1 MPPAR
6 TGAPGTL
13 PGGSVVWAW
22 RHPRTRAAEGLCI
35 GHCDAPV
42 DRRKAKRL
50 ARRVDRAARAA
61 GLPRVVVTSTLRRS
75 AEVGRWLRR
84 RGWVHRRD
92 PALVEI
98 DFGRWEGRRWS
109 DIGREQ
115 VDAWCADF
123 MDHAPGGGESL
134 RALLD
139 RAAAWQ
145 ATESLVVIGHAGWML
160 ARRWLQ
166 DGRPG
171 PATAA
176 EWPRAPGH
184 GELQLLSGQ
193 RYPRPDDCGPFAS
206 ASASP
211 RNWPA

>member
-6 TGAPGTL
+6 TGAPGAL
-13 PGGSVVWAW
+13 PEGAVIWAW
-22 RHPRTRAAEGLCI
+22 RHPRTRGAEGLCI
-35 GHCDAPV
+35 GRCDAPV

-92 PALVEI
+92 PALVEL
-98 DFGRWEGRRWS
+98 DFGRWEGQRWS
-109 DIGREQ
+109 GIARGQ

-145 ATESLVVIGHAGWML
+145 ATESVVVIGHAGWML

-176 EWPRAPGH
+176 EWPQAPRH
-184 GELQLLSGQ
+184 GERWVLAGRCHS
-193 RYPRPDDCGPFAS
+193 S
-206 ASASP
+206 AQK
-211 RNWPA
+211 

>member
-1 MPPAR
+1 MPAAR
-6 TGAPGTL
+6 TAAPGPL
-13 PGGSVVWAW
+13 PGEAVVWAW

-35 GHCDAPV
+35 GRSDAPV

-84 RGWVHRRD
+84 RGWVHRQD
-92 PALVEI
+92 PTLVEL
-98 DFGRWEGRRWS
+98 DFGRWEGRHRS
-109 DIGREQ
+109 DIARAQ
-115 VDAWCADF
+115 DDAWCADF

-134 RALLD
+134 RALLN

-145 ATESLVVIGHAGWML
+145 TREPVVVIGHAGWML

-176 EWPRAPGH
+176 EWPGAPAH
-184 GELQLLSGQ
+184 GERWVLAGRRHSSAQ
-193 RYPRPDDCGPFAS
+193 R
-206 ASASP
+206 
-211 RNWPA
+211 

>member
-1 MPPAR
+1 MPASR
-6 TGAPGTL
+6 DGVPGSV
-13 PGGSVVWAW
+13 PEEVVVWAW

-35 GHCDAPV
+35 GCCDAPV

-50 ARRVDRAARAA
+50 ACRVDRAARAA
-61 GLPRVVVTSTLRRS
+61 GLPRVVVTSTLQRS
-75 AEVGRWLRR
+75 AAVGHWLRR
-84 RGWVHRRD
+84 RGWIHRRD

-98 DFGRWEGRRWS
+98 DFGRWERQRWS

-134 RALLD
+134 RALLE

-145 ATESLVVIGHAGWML
+145 TSEPVVVIGHAGWML

-176 EWPRAPGH
+176 EWPHAPGY
-184 GELQLLSGQ
+184 GELRLLSGSVGVAAGAVT
-193 RYPRPDDCGPFAS
+193 P
-206 ASASP
+206 
-211 RNWPA
+211 

>member
-1 MPPAR
+1 MPVAR
-6 TGAPGTL
+6 TGTPGTL
-13 PGGSVVWAW
+13 PGGSVVWVW
-22 RHPRTRAAEGLCI
+22 RHPRTRAAEGLCV
-35 GHCDAPV
+35 GRLDVPV

-92 PALVEI
+92 PALVEL
-98 DFGRWEGRRWS
+98 DFGRWEGQRWS
-109 DIGREQ
+109 DIAREQ

-134 RALLD
+134 RALLN

-145 ATESLVVIGHAGWML
+145 TGEPVVVIGHAGWML

-166 DGRPG
+166 DGRPA

-184 GELQLLSGQ
+184 GECWVLAG
-193 RYPRPDDCGPFAS
+193 RPYSS
-206 ASASP
+206 AQK
-211 RNWPA
+211 